1 VLEVV
6 VAAVE
11 PREQSSYV
19 KTREPREQPGFSTA
33 NRGRPGAGPRNLPS
47 FVPAWGKTFTERI

>member
-1 VLEVV
+1 LQQKREPADSAV

-19 KTREPREQPGFSTA
+19 KTREPREQSG
-33 NRGRPGAGPRNLPS
+33 
-47 FVPAWGKTFTERI
+47 